1 MELPPEVREIEINNR
16 MRPYGRAHIGGPTD
30 GKMEINL
37 RRGDVVD
44 TIIHETLHLVD
55 PMMDHDKVYSEA
67 AKIEGKMS
75 LPEMA
80 DLLMQA
86 HMRSQYP
93 VHRRQITHS
102 TASKVISSN
111 IK

>member
-1 MELPPEVREIEINNR
+1 MNLPPDVREVVINNR
-16 MRPYGRAHIGGPTD
+16 MHVYGRATIGGPEN

-67 AKIEGKMS
+67 AKMEGKMS

-93 VHRRQITHS
+93 VHRREITHT
-102 TASKVISSN
+102 TASNVISSST
-111 IK
+111 K